1 MSSHVQVLVPK
12 LNVEI
17 DEQIVD
23 LVLAFNEIG
32 VVQTISSCQG
42 NPGIIGEGGSYGHI
56 CFQDRTNPHSY
67 IALAHVVFAIMWQP
81 FRAEWD
87 DFCASVDAV
96 ERGYQAWFRFRNER
110 IGRALEIVNTDPNIL
125 HYRSVLTVRGKWER
139 KRQ

>member
-1 MSSHVQVLVPK
+1 
-12 LNVEI
+12 
-17 DEQIVD
+17 
-23 LVLAFNEIG
+23 
-32 VVQTISSCQG
+32 
-42 NPGIIGEGGSYGHI
+42 
-56 CFQDRTNPHSY
+56 
-67 IALAHVVFAIMWQP
+67 LAHVVFAIMWQP